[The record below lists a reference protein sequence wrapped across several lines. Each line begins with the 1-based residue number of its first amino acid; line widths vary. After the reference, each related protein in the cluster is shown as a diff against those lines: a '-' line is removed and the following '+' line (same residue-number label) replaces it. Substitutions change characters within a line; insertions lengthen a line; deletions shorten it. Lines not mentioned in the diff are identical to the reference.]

1 MESRNHY
8 LRIIPSLLLS
18 ENKLVKGTNFRN
30 HKNAGSPV
38 STVVA
43 FESQGADEISLIDI
57 DTYHN
62 KSIGPNLKMLK
73 EISKICSTPITFG
86 GGIKDLKT
94 AREIIKSGAEKIYIN
109 RKILEDL
116 SFAKSLVKEFGGQA
130 VVVGINIIQNNNE
143 YEIYENNKIGIFEYV
158 KKVQNLGIG
167 EIKFM
172 FVNNEGNKLGLDL
185 NFCEMILKHI
195 NVPSIFE
202 GGIGSLEHLEQAFD
216 KKVKAIALGSL
227 LTFNDYNIV
236 KIKRHLFNKNYKVRL

>member
-43 FESQGADEISLIDI
+43 FDSQGADEISLIDI

-62 KSIGPNLKMLK
+62 KNIEPNLKMLR

-94 AREIIKSGAEKIYIN
+94 AKEIIKSGAEKIYIN

-116 SFAKSLVKEFGGQA
+116 SFAKSLVK
-130 VVVGINIIQNNNE
+130 
-143 YEIYENNKIGIFEYV
+143 
-158 KKVQNLGIG
+158 
-167 EIKFM
+167 
-172 FVNNEGNKLGLDL
+172 
-185 NFCEMILKHI
+185 
-195 NVPSIFE
+195 
-202 GGIGSLEHLEQAFD
+202 
-216 KKVKAIALGSL
+216 
-227 LTFNDYNIV
+227 
-236 KIKRHLFNKNYKVRL
+236 